1 MGEVVEPVG
10 QSLPEGPVGQG
21 QPEPVPEGRVAEE
34 GVAGRLVLDDGTVL
48 VGRDGEDLRALA
60 LEFLAPIEEDRLSRD
75 LLAQG
80 LSPQEVAERVGTE
93 LWLVLS
99 VQRDM
104 ERGEEIRPVT
114 PVELGWRRAAGQIS
128 TQEMMERLRVWPY
141 TFGRVRGYDG
151 YDRGSWED
159 IESLRF
165 NRFLT
170 LEEFAEL
177 DDIAQSLPQP
187 PEAPYGS
194 AEFWGY

>member
-10 QSLPEGPVGQG
+10 QGSPEGPVGQE
-21 QPEPVPEGRVAEE
+21 QPGPVPEGRVAEDS
-34 GVAGRLVLDDGTVL
+34 VAGRLVLDDGTVL
-48 VGRDGEDLRALA
+48 VGRNGEDLRARA
-60 LEFLAPIEEDRLSRD
+60 LRLLAPIEEDRLSRD

-93 LWLVLS
+93 VRF
-99 VQRDM
+99 VRGVRQDM

-114 PVELGWRRAAGQIS
+114 PEELVYRRAAGQIS
-128 TQEMMERLRVWPY
+128 TQEMMERLRAWPY

-151 YDRGSWED
+151 YESGSWDD
-159 IESLRF
+159 IIGVQF
-165 NRFLT
+165 YGFLSP
-170 LEEFAEL
+170 EEFAEL